1 MVFSAIERA
10 QQIENLKNQ
19 QFDILVI
26 GGGITGAGIAL
37 DAATRGLKVALIEK
51 RDFAEGTSSRSTKLI
66 HGGLRYLKQLE
77 FGIVR
82 ETGQERT
89 ILYKNAPHIVYPE
102 KMLLPIIS
110 GGSLGKYSTS
120 LGLYVY
126 DYLAGVPRK
135 ERRFMLNKAK
145 TLQEEPLLR
154 EEILLGGGMYIE
166 YRSDDARLVI
176 EVLKTAH
183 QKGALSINYARAE
196 ELIYEN
202 GKVKGARV
210 SDSRSGNT
218 FEIKAK
224 KIINAAGPW
233 VDELR
238 KSDQSLKGKRLHLT
252 KGVHIVVPKDRLPV
266 KQAVYFDVPTD
277 GRMVFAIP
285 RQDIVYVGTTDTN
298 YKESIDECF
307 ADKADVEYILNAA
320 NYIFPTT
327 QLKMDD
333 VISSWSG
340 LRPLIHEDGKS
351 PSDLSRKDEIFIS
364 ESGLISMAGGKL
376 TGFRK
381 MAERAVDVAL
391 KQLMKDEGLSY
402 VSCTT
407 DRIVLS
413 GGDISGEKTI
423 ADFENKLAKSFPHY
437 SEKEVKSLARKYG
450 SNAIEILNNGAR
462 YSDSPYALV
471 LAEIDYSI
479 QYEMCQNVADF
490 IVRRTGRLYFERPSL
505 DQLYLVIHEHFKKT
519 LNVSETQAQA
529 DLSSFEK
536 EYQAVIAFK
545 KFYSPEIG

>member
-1 MVFSAIERA
+1 MMTFSAKDRT
-10 QQIENLKNQ
+10 QQIKKLQDN

-37 DAATRGLKVALIEK
+37 DAAIRGLKVALIEK
-51 RDFAEGTSSRSTKLI
+51 GDFAEGTSSRSTKLI

-77 FGIVR
+77 IGIVK

-89 ILYKNAPHIVYPE
+89 ILHRNAPHIVYPE
-102 KMLLPIIS
+102 KMLLPIIK
-110 GGSLGKYSTS
+110 GGSLGRYSTS

-135 ERRFMLNKAK
+135 ERRFMLNKTK
-145 TLQEEPLLR
+145 TLSNEPLLK

-183 QKGALSINYARAE
+183 EKGAVSINYVNADD
-196 ELIYEN
+196 LIYEN
-202 GKVKGARV
+202 GKVKGAKVTDVRNNQ
-210 SDSRSGNT
+210 S
-218 FEIKAK
+218 FEIKAQK
-224 KIINAAGPW
+224 VINAAGPW

-238 KSDQSLKGKRLHLT
+238 KSDNSLKGKRLHLT
-252 KGVHIVVPKDRLPV
+252 KGIHIVVPKERLKI

-285 RQDIVYVGTTDTN
+285 RQDIVYIGTTDTN
-298 YKESIDECF
+298 YSDSKDFCF
-307 ADKADVEYILNAA
+307 ANKSDVDYVLKAA
-320 NYIFPTT
+320 NYIFPTVN
-327 QLKMDD
+327 LKTED
-333 VISSWSG
+333 VISTWAG

-391 KQLMKDEGLSY
+391 KQLMMEKGMSY
-402 VSCTT
+402 ISCTT
-407 DRIVLS
+407 DKIVLS

-423 ADFENKLAKSFPHY
+423 VDFENNLIKSFPQIEAK
-437 SEKEVKSLARKYG
+437 SVISLARKYG
-450 SNAIEILNNGAR
+450 SNSIEILNNSAK
-462 YSDSPYALV
+462 YTSDVHALL

-479 QYEMCQNVADF
+479 EHEMCMSLGDF
-490 IVRRTGRLYFERPSL
+490 IVRRTGRLYFERPTL
-505 DQLYLVIHEHFKKT
+505 EAIYPIIHQHIKSKVEISE
-519 LNVSETQAQA
+519 NVATQDLTTFET
-529 DLSSFEK
+529 
-536 EYQAVIAFK
+536 EYQAVMNFRK
-545 KFYSPEIG
+545 

>member
-1 MVFSAIERA
+1 MMTFSAKDRT
-10 QQIENLKNQ
+10 QQIKKLQDN

-37 DAATRGLKVALIEK
+37 DAAIRGLKVALIEK
-51 RDFAEGTSSRSTKLI
+51 GDFAEGTSSRSTKLI

-77 FGIVR
+77 IGIVK

-89 ILYKNAPHIVYPE
+89 ILHRNAPHIVYPE
-102 KMLLPIIS
+102 KMLLPIIK
-110 GGSLGKYSTS
+110 GGSLGRYSTS

-135 ERRFMLNKAK
+135 ERRFMLNKTK
-145 TLQEEPLLR
+145 TLSNEPLLK

-183 QKGALSINYARAE
+183 EKGAVSINYVNADD
-196 ELIYEN
+196 LIYEN
-202 GKVKGARV
+202 GKVKGAKVTDVRNNQ
-210 SDSRSGNT
+210 S
-218 FEIKAK
+218 FEIKAQK
-224 KIINAAGPW
+224 VINAAGPW

-238 KSDQSLKGKRLHLT
+238 KSDNSLKGKRLHLT
-252 KGVHIVVPKDRLPV
+252 KGIHIVVPKERLKI

-285 RQDIVYVGTTDTN
+285 RQDIVYIGTTDTN
-298 YKESIDECF
+298 YSDSKDFCF
-307 ADKADVEYILNAA
+307 ANKSDVDYVLKAA
-320 NYIFPTT
+320 NYIFPTVN
-327 QLKMDD
+327 LKTED
-333 VISSWSG
+333 VISTWAG

-391 KQLMKDEGLSY
+391 KQLMMEKGMSY
-402 VSCTT
+402 ISCTT
-407 DRIVLS
+407 DKIVLS

-423 ADFENKLAKSFPHY
+423 ADFENNLIKSFPQIEAK
-437 SEKEVKSLARKYG
+437 SVISLARKYG
-450 SNAIEILNNGAR
+450 SNSIEILNNSAK
-462 YSDSPYALV
+462 YTSDVHALL

-479 QYEMCQNVADF
+479 EHEMCMSLGDF
-490 IVRRTGRLYFERPSL
+490 IVRRTGRLYFERPTL
-505 DQLYLVIHEHFKKT
+505 EAIYPIIHQHIKSKVEISENFATQDLTTFKT
-519 LNVSETQAQA
+519 
-529 DLSSFEK
+529 
-536 EYQAVIAFK
+536 EYQAVMDFK
-545 KFYSPEIG
+545 K

>member
-1 MVFSAIERA
+1 MSFSAIERA

-19 QFDILVI
+19 HFDILVI

-37 DAATRGLKVALIEK
+37 DAATRGLKVALVEK

-102 KMLLPIIS
+102 KMLLPIIT
-110 GGSLGKYSTS
+110 GGSLGRYSTS

-145 TLQEEPLLR
+145 TIQEEPLLR

-166 YRSDDARLVI
+166 YRSDDARLVV

-183 QKGALSINYARAE
+183 QRGAVSVNYAQAE

-202 GKVKGARV
+202 NIVKGAKIK
-210 SDSRSGNT
+210 DSRNDVE
-218 FEIKAK
+218 FEIRAK
-224 KIINAAGPW
+224 KVINAAGPW

-238 KSDQSLKGKRLHLT
+238 KSDNSLKGKRLHLT

-285 RQDIVYVGTTDTN
+285 RQDVVYVGTTDTN

-307 ADKADVEYILNAA
+307 ADKSDVEYILRAA
-320 NYIFPTT
+320 NYIFPDVDLT
-327 QLKMDD
+327 MDD
-333 VISSWSG
+333 VQSTWSG
-340 LRPLIHEDGKS
+340 LRPLIHEDGKA

-364 ESGLISMAGGKL
+364 SSGLISMAGGKL

-391 KQLMKDEGLSY
+391 KQLMKEEGLSY
-402 VSCTT
+402 VPCTT
-407 DRIVLS
+407 DEITLS

-423 ADFENKLAKSFPHY
+423 ADFENKLIQSFPHFD
-437 SEKEVKSLARKYG
+437 EKEVRSLARKYG
-450 SNAIEILNNGAR
+450 SNAIEILNNGSK
-462 YSDSPYALV
+462 YSEEQYPV
-471 LAEIDYSI
+471 LMAEIDYAI
-479 QYEMCQNVADF
+479 QNEMCQNVADF

-505 DQLYLVIHEHFKKT
+505 NRIYPVIHEYFKKVLGT
-519 LNVSETQAQA
+519 SEAIGQK
-529 DLSSFEK
+529 DLDVFEK
-536 EYQAVIAFK
+536 EYHAVVAFK
-545 KFYSPEIG
+545 D

>member
-545 KFYSPEIG
+545 K

>member
-1 MVFSAIERA
+1 MTFSAKDRA
-10 QQIENLKNQ
+10 QQIENLSNH

-77 FGIVR
+77 IGIVK

-89 ILYKNAPHIVYPE
+89 ILHRNAPHIVYPE
-102 KMLLPIIS
+102 KMLLPIIK
-110 GGSLGKYSTS
+110 GGSLGRYSTS
-120 LGLYVY
+120 FGLYVY
-126 DYLAGVPRK
+126 DYLAGVPKK
-135 ERRFMLNKAK
+135 ERRFMLNKSK
-145 TLQEEPLLR
+145 TLNEEPLLK

-183 QKGALSINYARAE
+183 EKGAISINYVTADD
-196 ELIYEN
+196 LIYEN
-202 GKVKGARV
+202 GKVKGAKVTDARTKK
-210 SDSRSGNT
+210 S
-218 FEIKAK
+218 FEIKAQK
-224 KIINAAGPW
+224 VINAAGPW

-238 KSDQSLKGKRLHLT
+238 QSDHSLKGKRLHLT
-252 KGVHIVVPKDRLPV
+252 KGIHIVVPKERLQI

-285 RQDIVYVGTTDTN
+285 RQDIVYIGTTDTN
-298 YKESIDECF
+298 YKEDKDFCF
-307 ADKADVEYILNAA
+307 ANKSDVDYVLKAA
-320 NYIFPTT
+320 NYIFPTAE
-327 QLKMDD
+327 LKIED
-333 VISSWSG
+333 VISTWAG

-381 MAERAVDVAL
+381 MAERAVDTAL
-391 KQLMKDEGLSY
+391 KQLMMEKGLSY
-402 VSCTT
+402 TSCTT
-407 DRIVLS
+407 DKIILS

-423 ADFENKLAKSFPHY
+423 AIFENKLAESYPQIDAKS
-437 SEKEVKSLARKYG
+437 VISLARKYG
-450 SNAIEILNNGAR
+450 SNAIEILNNSAK
-462 YSDSPYALV
+462 YTSDENALL

-479 QYEMCQNVADF
+479 EHEMCLSLGDF

-505 DQLYLVIHEHFKKT
+505 KNLYPIIHQHIKRKVG
-519 LNVSETQAQA
+519 VSENIATQ
-529 DLSSFEK
+529 DLSTFET
-536 EYQAVIAFK
+536 EYQAVMNFQK
-545 KFYSPEIG
+545 

>member
-1 MVFSAIERA
+1 MTFSAIERTR
-10 QQIENLKNQ
+10 QIENLKNQ

-37 DAATRGLKVALIEK
+37 DAAMRGLKVALVEK

-102 KMLLPIIS
+102 KMLLPIIT
-110 GGSLGKYSTS
+110 GGSLGRYSTS

-145 TLQEEPLLR
+145 TLQEEPMLR
-154 EEILLGGGMYIE
+154 DEILLGGGMYIE

-183 QKGALSINYARAE
+183 QKGAVSVNYARVD

-202 GKVKGARV
+202 NTVKGAKV
-210 SDSRSGNT
+210 TDTRSQSS
-218 FEIKAK
+218 FEVKAK
-224 KIINAAGPW
+224 KVINAAGPW

-238 KSDQSLKGKRLHLT
+238 KADNSLKGKRLHLT

-285 RQDIVYVGTTDTN
+285 RQDIVYVGTTDTT
-298 YKESIDECF
+298 YKESADDCF
-307 ADKADVEYILNAA
+307 ADKADVEYILKAA
-320 NYIFPTT
+320 NYIFPGAE
-327 QLKMDD
+327 LMIDD
-333 VISSWSG
+333 VQSTWSG

-364 ESGLISMAGGKL
+364 DTGLISMAGGKL

-391 KQLMKDEGLSY
+391 KQLMKEEGLSY
-402 VSCTT
+402 VPCTT
-407 DRIVLS
+407 DEVTLS

-423 ADFENKLAKSFPHY
+423 ADFENKLIQSYPHY
-437 SEKEVKSLARKYG
+437 TEKEVKSLARKYG

-462 YSDSPYALV
+462 YADEQYPLL
-471 LAEIDYSI
+471 LAEIDYSV
-479 QYEMCQNVADF
+479 QNEMCQNVADF
-490 IVRRTGRLYFERPSL
+490 VVRRTGRMYFERPSL
-505 DQLYLVIHEHFKKT
+505 SNTYSVIHEHIKKQLDT
-519 LNVSETQAQA
+519 SESLAQK
-529 DLSSFEK
+529 DLAVFEK
-536 EYQAVIAFK
+536 EYEAVVAFK
-545 KFYSPEIG
+545 NQ

>member
-1 MVFSAIERA
+1 MVFSATERS

-102 KMLLPIIS
+102 KMLLPIIT
-110 GGSLGKYSTS
+110 GGSLGRYSTS

-145 TLQEEPLLR
+145 TIQEEPLLK
-154 EEILLGGGMYIE
+154 EDILLGGGMYIE

-202 GKVKGARV
+202 GKVKGAQVTDERTGV
-210 SDSRSGNT
+210 S
-218 FEIKAK
+218 FEIQAK
-224 KIINAAGPW
+224 KVINAAGPW

-252 KGVHIVVPKDRLPV
+252 KGVHIVVQKDRLPV

-285 RQDIVYVGTTDTN
+285 RQDVVYIGTTDTN

-307 ADKADVEYILNAA
+307 ANQSDVEYILKAA
-320 NYIFPTT
+320 NYIFPTV
-327 QLKMDD
+327 QLTKDD
-333 VISSWSG
+333 VLSTWSG
-340 LRPLIHEDGKS
+340 LRPLIHEDGKA

-391 KQLMKDEGLSY
+391 KQLMKEEGLSY

-407 DRIVLS
+407 DTIVLS

-423 ADFENKLAKSFPHY
+423 ADFENKLVASFPYY

-450 SNAIEILNNGAR
+450 SNAIEILNNGSK
-462 YSDSPYALV
+462 YSDSEFALV
-471 LAEIDYSI
+471 LSEIDYSI
-479 QYEMCQNVADF
+479 QNEMCQNVADF
-490 IVRRTGRLYFERPSL
+490 IVRRTGRLYFERPTL
-505 DQLYLVIHEHFKKT
+505 ERLYPIIHEHLKKS
-519 LNVSETQAQA
+519 LNVSESIAQS
-529 DLSSFEK
+529 DLNIFEK
-536 EYQAVIAFK
+536 EYKAVVAFK
-545 KFYSPEIG
+545 

>member
-1 MVFSAIERA
+1 MMTFSAKDRT
-10 QQIENLKNQ
+10 QQIKKLQDN

-37 DAATRGLKVALIEK
+37 DAAIRGLKVALIEK
-51 RDFAEGTSSRSTKLI
+51 GDFAEGTSSRSTKLI

-77 FGIVR
+77 IGIVK

-89 ILYKNAPHIVYPE
+89 ILHRNAPHIVYPE
-102 KMLLPIIS
+102 KMLLPIIK
-110 GGSLGKYSTS
+110 GGSLGRYSTS

-135 ERRFMLNKAK
+135 ERRFMLNKTK
-145 TLQEEPLLR
+145 TLSNEPLLK

-183 QKGALSINYARAE
+183 EKGAVSINYVNADD
-196 ELIYEN
+196 LIYEN
-202 GKVKGARV
+202 GKVKGAKVTDVRNNQ
-210 SDSRSGNT
+210 S
-218 FEIKAK
+218 FEIKAQK
-224 KIINAAGPW
+224 VINAAGPW

-238 KSDQSLKGKRLHLT
+238 KSDNSLKGKRLHLT
-252 KGVHIVVPKDRLPV
+252 KGIHIVVPKERLKI

-285 RQDIVYVGTTDTN
+285 RQDIVYIGTTDTN
-298 YKESIDECF
+298 YSDSKDFCF
-307 ADKADVEYILNAA
+307 ANKSDVDYVLKAA
-320 NYIFPTT
+320 NYIFPTVK
-327 QLKMDD
+327 LKTED
-333 VISSWSG
+333 VISTWAG

-391 KQLMKDEGLSY
+391 KQLMMEKGMSY
-402 VSCTT
+402 ISCTT
-407 DRIVLS
+407 DKIVLS

-423 ADFENKLAKSFPHY
+423 VDFENNLIKSFPQIEAK
-437 SEKEVKSLARKYG
+437 SVISLARKYG
-450 SNAIEILNNGAR
+450 SNSIEILNNSAK
-462 YSDSPYALV
+462 YTSDVHALL

-479 QYEMCQNVADF
+479 EHEMCMSLGDF
-490 IVRRTGRLYFERPSL
+490 IVRRTGRLYFERPTL
-505 DQLYLVIHEHFKKT
+505 EAIYPIIHQHIKSKVEISE
-519 LNVSETQAQA
+519 NVATQDLTTFET
-529 DLSSFEK
+529 
-536 EYQAVIAFK
+536 EYQAVMNFRK
-545 KFYSPEIG
+545 

>member
-1 MVFSAIERA
+1 MMTFSAKDRT
-10 QQIENLKNQ
+10 QQIKKLQDN

-37 DAATRGLKVALIEK
+37 DAAIRGLKVALIEK
-51 RDFAEGTSSRSTKLI
+51 GDFAEGTSSRSTKLI

-77 FGIVR
+77 IGIVK

-89 ILYKNAPHIVYPE
+89 ILHRNAPHIVYPE
-102 KMLLPIIS
+102 KMLLPIIK
-110 GGSLGKYSTS
+110 GGSLGRYSTS

-135 ERRFMLNKAK
+135 ERRFMLNKTK
-145 TLQEEPLLR
+145 TLSNEPLLK

-183 QKGALSINYARAE
+183 EKGAVSINYVNADD
-196 ELIYEN
+196 LIYEN
-202 GKVKGARV
+202 GKVKGAKVTDVRNNQ
-210 SDSRSGNT
+210 S
-218 FEIKAK
+218 FEIKAQK
-224 KIINAAGPW
+224 VINAAGPW

-238 KSDQSLKGKRLHLT
+238 KSDNSLKGKRLHLT
-252 KGVHIVVPKDRLPV
+252 KGIHIVVPKERLKI

-285 RQDIVYVGTTDTN
+285 RQDIVYIGTTDTN
-298 YKESIDECF
+298 YSDSKDFCF
-307 ADKADVEYILNAA
+307 ANKSDVDYVLKAA
-320 NYIFPTT
+320 NYIFPTVK
-327 QLKMDD
+327 LKTED
-333 VISSWSG
+333 VISTWAG

-391 KQLMKDEGLSY
+391 KQLMMEKGMSY
-402 VSCTT
+402 ISCTT
-407 DRIVLS
+407 DKIVLS

-423 ADFENKLAKSFPHY
+423 VDFENNLIKSFPQIEAK
-437 SEKEVKSLARKYG
+437 SVISLARKYG
-450 SNAIEILNNGAR
+450 SNSIEILNNSAK
-462 YSDSPYALV
+462 YTSDVHALL

-479 QYEMCQNVADF
+479 EHEMCMSLGDF
-490 IVRRTGRLYFERPSL
+490 IVRRTGRLYFERPTL
-505 DQLYLVIHEHFKKT
+505 EAIYPIIHQHIKSKVEISENFATQDLTTFKT
-519 LNVSETQAQA
+519 
-529 DLSSFEK
+529 
-536 EYQAVIAFK
+536 EYQAVMDFK
-545 KFYSPEIG
+545 K

>member
-1 MVFSAIERA
+1 MKSKMTFSAIDRA
-10 QQIENLKNQ
+10 QQIEKLSTS

-37 DAATRGLKVALIEK
+37 DAATRGMKVALIEK
-51 RDFAEGTSSRSTKLI
+51 NDFAEGTSSRSTKLI

-77 FGIVR
+77 FGIVK

-89 ILYKNAPHIVYPE
+89 ILHRNAPHIVYPE
-102 KMLLPIIS
+102 KMLLPIIK
-110 GGSLGKYSTS
+110 GGSLGRYSTS

-135 ERRFMLNKAK
+135 ERRFMLNKSK
-145 TLQEEPLLR
+145 TMNEEPLLK

-183 QKGALSINYARAE
+183 EKGAVSINYVNADD
-196 ELIYEN
+196 LIYEN
-202 GKVKGARV
+202 GKVKGAKVTDARNNK
-210 SDSRSGNT
+210 S
-218 FEIKAK
+218 FEIKAQK
-224 KIINAAGPW
+224 VINAAGPW

-238 KSDQSLKGKRLHLT
+238 QSDNSLKGKRLHLT
-252 KGVHIVVPKDRLPV
+252 KGIHIVVPKERLNI

-285 RQDIVYVGTTDTN
+285 RQDVVYIGTTDTN
-298 YKESIDECF
+298 YSDSKDFCF
-307 ADKADVEYILNAA
+307 ANTADVDYVLKAA
-320 NYIFPTT
+320 NYIFPTAKLT
-327 QLKMDD
+327 KED
-333 VISSWSG
+333 VTSTWAG

-391 KQLMKDEGLSY
+391 KQLMMEKGLSY
-402 VSCTT
+402 ISCTT
-407 DRIVLS
+407 EKIILA

-423 ADFENKLAKSFPHY
+423 AIFEKKLAESYPHIDAKS
-437 SEKEVKSLARKYG
+437 VISLARKYG
-450 SNAIEILNNGAR
+450 SNAIEILNNSAK
-462 YSDSPYALV
+462 YTSDEHALL

-479 QYEMCQNVADF
+479 EHEMCLSLGDF
-490 IVRRTGRLYFERPSL
+490 IVRRTGRLYFERPLLKEIYPIIYQHIKSKV
-505 DQLYLVIHEHFKKT
+505 DI
-519 LNVSETQAQA
+519 SENIAAQ
-529 DLSSFEK
+529 DLAVFEK
-536 EYQAVIAFK
+536 EYEAVMNF
-545 KFYSPEIG
+545 

>member
-1 MVFSAIERA
+1 MMTFSAKDRT
-10 QQIENLKNQ
+10 QQIKKLQDN

-37 DAATRGLKVALIEK
+37 DAAIRGLKVALIEK
-51 RDFAEGTSSRSTKLI
+51 GDFAEGTSSRSTKLI

-77 FGIVR
+77 IGIVK

-89 ILYKNAPHIVYPE
+89 ILHRNAPHIVYPE
-102 KMLLPIIS
+102 KMLLPIIK
-110 GGSLGKYSTS
+110 GGSLGRYSTS

-135 ERRFMLNKAK
+135 ERRFMLNKTK
-145 TLQEEPLLR
+145 TLSNEPLLK

-183 QKGALSINYARAE
+183 EKGAVSINYVNADD
-196 ELIYEN
+196 LIYEN
-202 GKVKGARV
+202 GKVKGAKVTDVRNNQ
-210 SDSRSGNT
+210 S
-218 FEIKAK
+218 FEIKAQK
-224 KIINAAGPW
+224 VINAAGPW

-238 KSDQSLKGKRLHLT
+238 KSDNSLKGKRLHLT
-252 KGVHIVVPKDRLPV
+252 KGIHIVVPKERLKI

-285 RQDIVYVGTTDTN
+285 RQDIVYIGTTDTN
-298 YKESIDECF
+298 YSDSKDFCF
-307 ADKADVEYILNAA
+307 ANKSDVDYVLKAA
-320 NYIFPTT
+320 NYIFPTVN
-327 QLKMDD
+327 LKTED
-333 VISSWSG
+333 VISTWAG

-391 KQLMKDEGLSY
+391 KQLMMEKGMSY
-402 VSCTT
+402 ISCTT
-407 DRIVLS
+407 DKIVLS

-423 ADFENKLAKSFPHY
+423 VDFENNLIKSFPQIEAK
-437 SEKEVKSLARKYG
+437 SVISLARKYG
-450 SNAIEILNNGAR
+450 SNSIEILNNSAK
-462 YSDSPYALV
+462 YTSDVHALL

-479 QYEMCQNVADF
+479 EHEMCMSLGDF
-490 IVRRTGRLYFERPSL
+490 IVRRTGRLYFERPTL
-505 DQLYLVIHEHFKKT
+505 EAIYPIIHQHIKSKVEISENFATQDLTTFKT
-519 LNVSETQAQA
+519 
-529 DLSSFEK
+529 
-536 EYQAVIAFK
+536 EYQAVMDFK
-545 KFYSPEIG
+545 K

>member
-1 MVFSAIERA
+1 MTFSAKDRT
-10 QQIENLKNQ
+10 QQIKKLQDN

-37 DAATRGLKVALIEK
+37 DAAIRGLKVALIEK
-51 RDFAEGTSSRSTKLI
+51 GDFAEGTSSRSTKLI

-77 FGIVR
+77 IGIVK

-89 ILYKNAPHIVYPE
+89 ILHRNAPHIVYPE
-102 KMLLPIIS
+102 KMLLPIIK
-110 GGSLGKYSTS
+110 GGSLGRYSTS

-135 ERRFMLNKAK
+135 ERRFMLNKTK
-145 TLQEEPLLR
+145 TLSNEPLLK

-183 QKGALSINYARAE
+183 EKGAVSINYVNADD
-196 ELIYEN
+196 LIYEN
-202 GKVKGARV
+202 GKVKGAKVTDVRNNQ
-210 SDSRSGNT
+210 S
-218 FEIKAK
+218 FEIKAQK
-224 KIINAAGPW
+224 VINAAGPW

-238 KSDQSLKGKRLHLT
+238 KSDNSLKGKRLHLT
-252 KGVHIVVPKDRLPV
+252 KGIHIVVPKERLKI

-285 RQDIVYVGTTDTN
+285 RQDIVYIGTTDTN
-298 YKESIDECF
+298 YSDSKDFCF
-307 ADKADVEYILNAA
+307 ANKSDVDYVLKAA
-320 NYIFPTT
+320 NYIFPTVK
-327 QLKMDD
+327 LKTED
-333 VISSWSG
+333 VISTWAG

-391 KQLMKDEGLSY
+391 KQLMMEKGMSY
-402 VSCTT
+402 ISCTT
-407 DRIVLS
+407 DKIVLS

-423 ADFENKLAKSFPHY
+423 VDFENNLIKSFPQIEAK
-437 SEKEVKSLARKYG
+437 SVISLARKYG
-450 SNAIEILNNGAR
+450 SNSIEILNNSAK
-462 YSDSPYALV
+462 YTSDVHALL

-479 QYEMCQNVADF
+479 EHEMCMSLGDF
-490 IVRRTGRLYFERPSL
+490 IVRRTGRLYFERPTL
-505 DQLYLVIHEHFKKT
+505 EAIYPIIHQHIKSKVEISE
-519 LNVSETQAQA
+519 NVATQDLTTFET
-529 DLSSFEK
+529 
-536 EYQAVIAFK
+536 EYQAVMNFRK
-545 KFYSPEIG
+545 